1 MEPQYRFCTS
11 ADGTKISFSTLGGG
25 RRTPAITVESWSLV
39 QESAWWL
46 PWVRMVDWTLAED
59 RCVVRYDRRGVGA
72 SQRNVEDLSLEAHV
86 ADLRAVAEQL
96 EFERFDLF
104 GGMDGTAVA
113 LACAARHPEHVRRLM
128 LWKPSARGADIMDAG
143 VARGLAELIRG
154 NWDLATRAI
163 ANTIA
168 FPSGPV
174 EAQREFAKLLRE
186 STSPE
191 VAARYI
197 EFQAS
202 VDVSALLPRVIAPT
216 LIFSE
221 RESGIVPIRAVRA
234 VAEFLPDAR
243 LIVLG
248 GDSPAGSG
256 EKQLEILREFLD
268 EAEEA
273 EAAQPPSGAAATV
286 RLPSDS
292 VHTFAGG
299 RYTVIRLLGEGA
311 QKTVYLVHD
320 AALERDCALAL
331 LKTEVLDADGL
342 ARVRREGLA
351 MARLTHPNIVTVY
364 DIGEEDGRP
373 YLVCE
378 YVPGGDLRH
387 ELDRANGP
395 LPLKRALAIAE
406 DLCSA
411 LAFAHSQGIIHRDVK
426 PSNVHVARD
435 GSAKLGD
442 FGLALAA
449 DRSRLTMPGTAMG
462 TAAYM
467 APEQA
472 RGQPVDARSDL
483 YSLGCLLYELIT
495 GRPPFTGDDPMAV
508 VAQHVHAVPEPPS
521 RHNPQTPRD
530 LEQLVLG
537 LLAKAREERPSS
549 AEKALVELKRIAAAS

>member
-11 ADGTKISFSTLGGG
+11 ADGTRIAFSTLGGG
-25 RRTPAITVESWSLV
+25 HRTPAINVESWAMT
-39 QESAWWL
+39 QEGHWRHPA
-46 PWVRMVDWTLAED
+46 VRAVDWTLAQD
-59 RCVVRYDRRGVGA
+59 RCFVAFDRRGVGG
-72 SQRNVEDLSLEAHV
+72 SQRSVEDLSLEAQV

-96 EFERFDLF
+96 EFERFDLL
-104 GGMDGTAVA
+104 GGVDAVA
-113 LACAARHPEHVRRLM
+113 LAYAATYPEQVRCLM
-128 LWKPSARGADIMDAG
+128 LWSPYARGADTMDAG
-143 VARGLAELIRG
+143 QARGLAELIRG
-154 NWDLATRAI
+154 NWNLATRTI
-163 ANTIA
+163 ANAIA

-186 STSPE
+186 SISPE

-202 VDVSALLPRVIAPT
+202 VDVSALLPRVQAPT
-216 LIFSE
+216 LIFCN
-221 RESGIVPIRAVRA
+221 RESQVVPISAVRA
-234 VAEFLPDAR
+234 VAELIPDAR
-243 LIVLG
+243 LTVFE
-248 GDSPAGSG
+248 GDSDLGTE
-256 EKQLEILREFLD
+256 EKQLEIVREFLD
-268 EAEEA
+268 EAEEGEGA
-273 EAAQPPSGAAATV
+273 PPPYSAATARMGAV
-286 RLPSDS
+286 APL
-292 VHTFAGG
+292 TFAAG
-299 RYTVIRLLGEGA
+299 RYTVTRLLGEGA
-311 QKTVYLVHD
+311 QKIVYLVHD

-331 LKTEVLDADGL
+331 LKTEVLDADSL
-342 ARVRREGLA
+342 ARVRREGQA
-351 MARLTHPNIVTVY
+351 MARLTHPNIVTVH

-387 ELDRANGP
+387 ELDRANGS
-395 LPLKRALAIAE
+395 LPLKRALAIAA
-406 DLCSA
+406 DVCCA

-426 PSNVHVARD
+426 PGNVHLAGD

-449 DRSRLTMPGTAMG
+449 DQSRLTMAGSAMG
-462 TAAYM
+462 TAPYM

-508 VAQHVHAVPEPPS
+508 VSQHVHARPEPPS
-521 RHNPQTPRD
+521 HHNAQVPDD
-530 LEQLVLG
+530 LEQLVLA

-549 AEKALVELKRIAAAS
+549 ADDALVELKRIAAES